1 MVSRGRLVS
10 ALVISL
16 ALAACSSG
24 DSGSSAM
31 MSSGGCPTPPAG
43 HEIYVENGCVP
54 RPPDA
59 IDIFIVYSPE
69 SQAYMP
75 DIISQFNRLQSEGK
89 NPVTGQPRAAGE
101 RPMYVWGTDPVFGS
115 SGTVANGIINAII
128 APNDSNVYRP
138 TLFQPSVG
146 HWLELANYY
155 SSAPLFD
162 LSAARATALS
172 PVVVATWRSRLDAL
186 RKSLGRDELG
196 WEDLLGVLE
205 SPNGWCDYDVSNC
218 RRAVYMGQADPNQSS
233 TGLST
238 AIMQF
243 YACAR
248 QNGFNERRL
257 TERAVRDAG
266 TQACVKRIQ
275 SLVKHYARRTE
286 DFIPQIQRGPDYL
299 DFLGMEEGDV
309 VCLNTGAVQGDQQCR
324 KPTGDDPL
332 VALYPK
338 EGTYWHEHP
347 FGIVNADWVTAEQKM
362 AALLFTDFVLTE
374 GPQRRIM
381 QEGFRPALASITLE
395 YPLAAENGVDSSQP
409 NTVLD
414 VPEAEAI
421 VAIQETWGQVKK
433 SADVILLVDIS
444 GSMRNEGRLDQAR
457 LGITALLERMNP
469 RNRISLM
476 AFSDEVSVWTG
487 MDTFERVGGRI
498 LDQVNCTGTG
508 ACLQPTSGTALYNA
522 VLESVQVMEEISTD
536 SSRIRLVLLLS
547 DGQDT
552 CDVAHSLRCSSLND
566 VVQVIEATY
575 VDANPVIVV
584 PIAYGSDADQRTLGS
599 IARASRV
606 EVVSGDPATIIQ
618 VLEQLSGY
626 F

>member
-1 MVSRGRLVS
+1 MVSRSRLTGVLIMS
-10 ALVISL
+10 LV
-16 ALAACSSG
+16 LAACSTSS
-24 DSGSSAM
+24 DSGSVAN
-31 MSSGGCPTPPAG
+31 SGGCPTPPSG
-43 HEIYVENGCVP
+43 YEIYVENGCVP
-54 RPPDA
+54 RPSDA
-59 IDIFIVYSPE
+59 IDVFIVYSPE

-75 DIISQFNRLQSEGK
+75 DIISQFNTLESEAK
-89 NPVTGQPRAAGE
+89 SAVTGQPRAAGE
-101 RPMYVWGTDPVFGS
+101 RPVYVWGTDPVSGS
-115 SGTVANGIINAII
+115 SGTVANGIVNAII

-138 TLFQPSVG
+138 TIFQPSVG

-155 SSAPLFD
+155 SNAPLFD

-186 RKSLGRDELG
+186 RKSLGRDDVG
-196 WEDLLGVLE
+196 WEDLLGVLD
-205 SPNGWCDYDVSNC
+205 SANGWCDFDVPDC
-218 RRAVYMGQADPNQSS
+218 RRAVYLGQADPNQSS

-257 TERAVRDAG
+257 SERAVRDPG
-266 TQACVKRIQ
+266 TQACVKRVQ

-286 DFIPQIQRGPDYL
+286 DFIPQIERGPDYL

-309 VCLNTGAVQGDQQCR
+309 VCLNTGATQGDQQCR

-332 VALYPK
+332 VAIYPK

-347 FGIVNADWVTAEQKM
+347 FGIVNADWVTPEQTM
-362 AALLFTDFVLTE
+362 AAMHFTDFVVTE

-381 QEGFRPALASITLE
+381 REGFRPALTSITLE
-395 YPLAAENGVDSSQP
+395 YPLVVENGIDPGQP

-421 VAIQETWGQVKK
+421 VAIQETWEQVKK

-444 GSMRNEGRLDQAR
+444 GSMGNENRLDQAR

-469 RNRISLM
+469 RTRISLM
-476 AFSDEVSVWTG
+476 AFSDQVSVWSE

-498 LDQVNCTGTG
+498 LDQVNCTGSG
-508 ACLQPTSGTALYNA
+508 ACLNPTSGTALYNA
-522 VLESVQVMEEISTD
+522 VIESVQTMEQSGTD
-536 SSRIRLVLLLS
+536 SGRIRLVLLIS

-552 CDVAHSLRCSSLND
+552 CDVVHSGRCYQLGETIN
-566 VVQVIEATY
+566 VIEATY
-575 VDANPVIVV
+575 ADANPVIVV
-584 PIAYGSDADQRTLGS
+584 PVAYGSDADQRTLGS

-606 EVVSGDPATIIQ
+606 EVVSGDPANIIQ
-618 VLEQLSGY
+618 VLEQLAGY

>member
-1 MVSRGRLVS
+1 MVSRGQLISV
-10 ALVISL
+10 LVISL
-16 ALAACSSG
+16 ALAACSGG
-24 DSGSSAM
+24 DSGNGASISS
-31 MSSGGCPTPPAG
+31 GCPTPPAG
-43 HEIYVENGCVP
+43 YEIYVENGCVP

-59 IDIFIVYSPE
+59 IDVFIVYSPE

-75 DIISQFNRLQSEGK
+75 DIIGQFNRLQSEGK
-89 NPVTGQPRAAGE
+89 NPITGQPRAAGE
-101 RPMYVWGTDPVFGS
+101 RPIYVWGTDPVSGS

-155 SSAPLFD
+155 SNAPLFD

-186 RKSLGRDELG
+186 RTSLGRDEIG
-196 WEDLLGVLE
+196 WDDLLDVLD
-205 SPNGWCDYDVSNC
+205 SPNGWCDYGVSNC

-257 TERAVRDAG
+257 SEQAVRDAG

-286 DFIPQIQRGPDYL
+286 DFIPQIERGPDYL

-309 VCLNTGAVQGDQQCR
+309 VCLNTGAAQGDQQCR
-324 KPTGDDPL
+324 KPAGDDPL

-347 FGIVNADWVTAEQKM
+347 FGIVNADWVTAEQKT
-362 AALLFTDFVLTE
+362 AAMLFTDFVLTE

-381 QEGFRPALASITLE
+381 QEGFRPALSSIALE
-395 YPLAAENGVDSSQP
+395 YPLVAENGVDSSQP

-421 VAIQETWGQVKK
+421 VAIQETWDQVKK

-444 GSMRNEGRLDQAR
+444 GSMGNENRLDQAR
-457 LGITALLERMNP
+457 QGITALLERMNP

-476 AFSDEVSVWTG
+476 AFSDEVSVWSE

-498 LDQVNCTGTG
+498 LGQVNCTGSG

-522 VLESVQVMEEISTD
+522 VRESVLTMEQFGAD
-536 SSRIRLVLLLS
+536 SDRIRLVLLIS

-552 CDVAHSLRCSSLND
+552 CDVAHSGRCYTLSD
-566 VVQVIEATY
+566 VVSVIEATY
-575 VDANPVIVV
+575 ADANPVIVI

-606 EVVSGDPATIIQ
+606 EVVNGDPANIIQ
-618 VLEQLSGY
+618 VLERLSGY